1 MTLLVSTYGDAYH
14 ATQRRLRNML
24 DAHMVGTGQT
34 YEEVDGGLT
43 HLPGK
48 YTSSEG
54 ERASRIMGN
63 TVVDISIPPPFF
75 KPVSLSF
82 SWSPLF

>member
-48 YTSSEG
+48 YNQAKESVQ
-54 ERASRIMGN
+54 SRIWKA
-63 TVVDISIPPPFF
+63 P
-75 KPVSLSF
+75 
-82 SWSPLF
+82 

>member
-1 MTLLVSTYGDAYH
+1 MTLLVSTYGDSYH

-48 YTSSEG
+48 YNQAKESVHRVYGKHCSS
-54 ERASRIMGN
+54 
-63 TVVDISIPPPFF
+63 
-75 KPVSLSF
+75 
-82 SWSPLF
+82 